1 MNVENSSIVTA
12 SGDSDP
18 QTPAVGSEQAGSRRS
33 SSNDRRTSG
42 VDSQAPGSPNTT
54 SAANC
59 PPATERRKNV
69 PTLGSNAES
78 VASATSNL
86 KSQLLGQQS
95 ALNRMLE
102 MAIALK
108 ATSAKSK
115 SPQVQAAI
123 GDILGTVD
131 AVRNTHDMVVKAF
144 KTLRAT
150 QALADQCPKLGNVTP
165 PASRSTGTQTDAS
178 RPSLSS
184 PTQGDTSEG
193 VSREQQAQTAQE
205 PRQRRKRLRQ
215 QKQQPRQQQQKQQP
229 RQQQPRQQQQ
239 KQQQPRQQQ
248 QQQPQQ
254 QQQQQRQT
262 WSEVVRKRKPPKPA
276 QQPRSATDQV
286 AVLRKRVPRSM
297 AVTIDRPAEGGSLAS
312 VMKKVSGSINLQ
324 SLGVK
329 VLTTRKTR
337 TGGILLEV
345 EGNEKATLLAGKIRE
360 VVGDAARVRLPEPRT
375 VVLLLGIP
383 EWADAENVA
392 AGVMQAGVTGVTPE
406 SVTIRKNSGGR
417 GEFVASLHLP
427 LKDAITL
434 AEKKAVIVEWTKCRV
449 KLLANNQP
457 TCFRCQ
463 GKGHLAAECRNEA
476 KPRRCHRCKR
486 DDHLVKDCALQK
498 QTQQQQLPQ
507 PSSSS
512 CEAPAEA
519 SRAFMVE
526 ERVDVALI
534 SDPYKADPASSA
546 WHVSAGQRKA
556 AIYVANTGVTVANV
570 ISDPEFVSARLN
582 GVQVYSCY
590 ASPNR
595 PIEDFQDL
603 LCRLEDSIRTVQQGT
618 PVLVTGDLNARSAAW
633 GDWVDN
639 RRGEELE
646 LLIESLG
653 LVIANTGS
661 TPTFTRGAGSIVD
674 VTLSC
679 DSLAA
684 SITDWRVLESLFNNS
699 DHHYIRFS
707 LTPGRDLARA
717 TSATTA
723 AQRAWNT
730 AGGVANDSF
739 LAGLV
744 LAEWLEQGGP
754 QDWQDAERGAT
765 ALRSR
770 ISAACDF
777 AFPTRRTPNPRKPPV
792 HWWNADIEA
801 LRADCTKA
809 KRRMTRMTA
818 RVSRLRRRQTLEFN
832 EERADAE
839 LAATNSAY
847 REAKK
852 QLKTAILRSK
862 RTCWKELISSVD
874 ADPFGKPYKLVMR
887 KLRGPPPTASM
898 EYATL
903 QSVVDSLF
911 PEHRARTDGPP
922 VPADSIVP
930 FTASEVDAAVER
942 AGSRNKAPGPDGLT
956 GKILRA
962 VHKAHPNILLGLYN
976 SCLRSGT
983 FPAEWKTS
991 RVVLLKKGNKPDGV
1005 PSSYRPLC
1013 LLNDVGKILEFLLAR
1028 RLEDHMSD
1036 SGGLSANQYGFRKG
1050 KSTDD
1055 AVRELQAYL
1064 LEGVN
1069 GGNFCLAVS
1078 IDVRNAF
1085 NTVKWSDI
1093 LDALPRWRIPQ
1104 YLLNMFRSYFS
1115 GRTGTVHA
1123 NCAEGG
1129 TLEIEISG
1137 GVPQGSVVGPLL
1149 WNATFDAVMRTE
1161 LPSGAKL
1168 LGFADDTM
1176 LVTRAKSTQ
1185 ELEAVTNEVLS
1196 LVEQRITGLGLQIAV
1211 EKTEAV
1217 LFTYKYKYTQPAIK
1231 LCGGDVD
1238 LSTEMNYLGMVVD
1251 RSMLFKGQVKKAAAR
1266 AAGIGN
1272 QLARIMPN
1280 VGGPREDRRRLLSS
1294 VVHSV
1299 LLYGAPSWAHT
1310 LELVPGNVQTLNRA
1324 QRKVLLRCICAYR
1337 TVSKA
1342 ATNVIAS
1349 TPPADLLAVERM
1361 AAFDRRRAPTA
1372 PTAGDVPRTK
1382 TMEAWQERWST
1393 EESGSW
1399 TRRLIP
1405 DVRPWCARSHGL
1417 VTNFHLTQF
1426 LSGHGCF
1433 GQYLHRFRK
1442 SDNPRCVDCRAPTDD
1457 AEHAFFE
1464 CDRWWRRRMELK
1476 ATINGP
1482 FTPETVV
1489 GKMME
1494 SRSNW
1499 TAVERF
1505 VKEVLTKREA
1515 EERERQH
1522 QEQNT

>member
-1 MNVENSSIVTA
+1 MPTSTFNTRSEDDETDNGVSITTSSEVEAGGIDVTIHGIHVSAHGESLETGNSANVMDGTPTSEA
-12 SGDSDP
+12 SPAGLPRKATSGSDRDLLCAGRHWTW
-18 QTPAVGSEQAGSRRS
+18 QFSEGFFTFSRRS
-33 SSNDRRTSG
+33 STAGNSTFG
-42 VDSQAPGSPNTT
+42 VDFNPISDALDV
-54 SAANC
+54 
-59 PPATERRKNV
+59 EIV
-69 PTLGSNAES
+69 
-78 VASATSNL
+78 L
-86 KSQLLGQQS
+86 K
-95 ALNRMLE
+95 
-102 MAIALK
+102 
-108 ATSAKSK
+108 
-115 SPQVQAAI
+115 
-123 GDILGTVD
+123 
-131 AVRNTHDMVVKAF
+131 
-144 KTLRAT
+144 
-150 QALADQCPKLGNVTP
+150 PKLGNETH
-165 PASRSTGTQTDAS
+165 
-178 RPSLSS
+178 
-184 PTQGDTSEG
+184 
-193 VSREQQAQTAQE
+193 
-205 PRQRRKRLRQ
+205 
-215 QKQQPRQQQQKQQP
+215 
-229 RQQQPRQQQQ
+229 
-239 KQQQPRQQQ
+239 
-248 QQQPQQ
+248 
-254 QQQQQRQT
+254 
-262 WSEVVRKRKPPKPA
+262 
-276 QQPRSATDQV
+276 
-286 AVLRKRVPRSM
+286 
-297 AVTIDRPAEGGSLAS
+297 
-312 VMKKVSGSINLQ
+312 
-324 SLGVK
+324 
-329 VLTTRKTR
+329 
-337 TGGILLEV
+337 
-345 EGNEKATLLAGKIRE
+345 
-360 VVGDAARVRLPEPRT
+360 
-375 VVLLLGIP
+375 LLGSGKLCKSQLF
-383 EWADAENVA
+383 D
-392 AGVMQAGVTGVTPE
+392 GSGKFSLRSSTTG
-406 SVTIRKNSGGR
+406 SVILVVDFHSTA
-417 GEFVASLHLP
+417 EFVSS
-427 LKDAITL
+427 AIL
-434 AEKKAVIVEWTKCRV
+434 
-449 KLLANNQP
+449 
-457 TCFRCQ
+457 
-463 GKGHLAAECRNEA
+463 G
-476 KPRRCHRCKR
+476 
-486 DDHLVKDCALQK
+486 
-498 QTQQQQLPQ
+498 
-507 PSSSS
+507 S
-512 CEAPAEA
+512 
-519 SRAFMVE
+519 
-526 ERVDVALI
+526 
-534 SDPYKADPASSA
+534 DPASSA
-546 WHVSAGQRKA
+546 WHVSTGQRKA

-639 RRGEELE
+639 RRGEELG

-679 DSLAA
+679 DFPAA

-723 AQRAWNT
+723 GQRAWNT
-730 AGGVANDSF
+730 AGGVDNDSF

-852 QLKTAILRSK
+852 QLKIAILRSK
-862 RTCWKELISSVD
+862 RTCWKKLISSVD

-922 VPADSIVP
+922 VPADSVVP

-942 AGSRNKAPGPDGLT
+942 AGSKNKAPGPDGLT

-1013 LLNDVGKILEFLLAR
+1013 LLNDVGKTLEFLLAR

-1093 LDALPRWRIPQ
+1093 LDALPRWRVPQ

-1185 ELEAVTNEVLS
+1185 ELEAVTNEALS
-1196 LVEQRITGLGLQIAV
+1196 LVERRITGLGLQIAV

-1231 LCGGDVD
+1231 LCGGDVQ
-1238 LSTEMNYLGMVVD
+1238 LSTEINYLGMVVD

-1349 TPPADLLAVERM
+1349 TPPADLLAMERM
-1361 AAFDRRRAPTA
+1361 AAFDRIRAKNQDHGGM
-1372 PTAGDVPRTK
+1372 AGEVVD
-1382 TMEAWQERWST
+1382 
-1393 EESGSW
+1393 GG
-1399 TRRLIP
+1399 
-1405 DVRPWCARSHGL
+1405 VRKLDQAADP
-1417 VTNFHLTQF
+1417 
-1426 LSGHGCF
+1426 
-1433 GQYLHRFRK
+1433 
-1442 SDNPRCVDCRAPTDD
+1442 
-1457 AEHAFFE
+1457 
-1464 CDRWWRRRMELK
+1464 
-1476 ATINGP
+1476 
-1482 FTPETVV
+1482 
-1489 GKMME
+1489 
-1494 SRSNW
+1494 
-1499 TAVERF
+1499 
-1505 VKEVLTKREA
+1505 
-1515 EERERQH
+1515 
-1522 QEQNT
+1522 

>member
-1 MNVENSSIVTA
+1 MIQPVTA
-12 SGDSDP
+12 
-18 QTPAVGSEQAGSRRS
+18 R
-33 SSNDRRTSG
+33 
-42 VDSQAPGSPNTT
+42 
-54 SAANC
+54 
-59 PPATERRKNV
+59 
-69 PTLGSNAES
+69 
-78 VASATSNL
+78 
-86 KSQLLGQQS
+86 LLG
-95 ALNRMLE
+95 
-102 MAIALK
+102 
-108 ATSAKSK
+108 
-115 SPQVQAAI
+115 
-123 GDILGTVD
+123 D
-131 AVRNTHDMVVKAF
+131 
-144 KTLRAT
+144 
-150 QALADQCPKLGNVTP
+150 
-165 PASRSTGTQTDAS
+165 RSD
-178 RPSLSS
+178 
-184 PTQGDTSEG
+184 DT
-193 VSREQQAQTAQE
+193 
-205 PRQRRKRLRQ
+205 
-215 QKQQPRQQQQKQQP
+215 
-229 RQQQPRQQQQ
+229 
-239 KQQQPRQQQ
+239 
-248 QQQPQQ
+248 
-254 QQQQQRQT
+254 
-262 WSEVVRKRKPPKPA
+262 
-276 QQPRSATDQV
+276 
-286 AVLRKRVPRSM
+286 
-297 AVTIDRPAEGGSLAS
+297 
-312 VMKKVSGSINLQ
+312 
-324 SLGVK
+324 
-329 VLTTRKTR
+329 
-337 TGGILLEV
+337 
-345 EGNEKATLLAGKIRE
+345 
-360 VVGDAARVRLPEPRT
+360 
-375 VVLLLGIP
+375 
-383 EWADAENVA
+383 
-392 AGVMQAGVTGVTPE
+392 
-406 SVTIRKNSGGR
+406 
-417 GEFVASLHLP
+417 
-427 LKDAITL
+427 
-434 AEKKAVIVEWTKCRV
+434 
-449 KLLANNQP
+449 
-457 TCFRCQ
+457 
-463 GKGHLAAECRNEA
+463 
-476 KPRRCHRCKR
+476 
-486 DDHLVKDCALQK
+486 
-498 QTQQQQLPQ
+498 
-507 PSSSS
+507 
-512 CEAPAEA
+512 
-519 SRAFMVE
+519 
-526 ERVDVALI
+526 
-534 SDPYKADPASSA
+534 
-546 WHVSAGQRKA
+546 
-556 AIYVANTGVTVANV
+556 
-570 ISDPEFVSARLN
+570 
-582 GVQVYSCY
+582 
-590 ASPNR
+590 
-595 PIEDFQDL
+595 
-603 LCRLEDSIRTVQQGT
+603 
-618 PVLVTGDLNARSAAW
+618 
-633 GDWVDN
+633 
-639 RRGEELE
+639 
-646 LLIESLG
+646 
-653 LVIANTGS
+653 
-661 TPTFTRGAGSIVD
+661 
-674 VTLSC
+674 
-679 DSLAA
+679 
-684 SITDWRVLESLFNNS
+684 
-699 DHHYIRFS
+699 
-707 LTPGRDLARA
+707 
-717 TSATTA
+717 
-723 AQRAWNT
+723 
-730 AGGVANDSF
+730 
-739 LAGLV
+739 
-744 LAEWLEQGGP
+744 
-754 QDWQDAERGAT
+754 
-765 ALRSR
+765 
-770 ISAACDF
+770 
-777 AFPTRRTPNPRKPPV
+777 
-792 HWWNADIEA
+792 
-801 LRADCTKA
+801 
-809 KRRMTRMTA
+809 MTRMTA

-852 QLKTAILRSK
+852 QLKIAILRSK
-862 RTCWKELISSVD
+862 RTCWKELISSVA

-922 VPADSIVP
+922 VPADSVVP

-983 FPAEWKTS
+983 FPTEWKTS

-1013 LLNDVGKILEFLLAR
+1013 LLNDVGKTLEFLLAR

-1093 LDALPRWRIPQ
+1093 LDALPRWRVPQ

-1185 ELEAVTNEVLS
+1185 ELEAVTNEALS

-1217 LFTYKYKYTQPAIK
+1217 LFTYKYKYTEPAIK
-1231 LCGGDVD
+1231 LCGGDVE

-1361 AAFDRRRAPTA
+1361 AAFDRRRAPAA

-1442 SDNPRCVDCRAPTDD
+1442 SDNPSIDDFFNDPDYGNPNSPIEVSDFEDGFDYEKYDYNKQSTPADNILAYDTDVEENIGSENFGSVQVIDDSTEEDEVHKPKALGLEHTSIRGKQVMPRSIGPDCKCRSKCFTKVNSSERDMILENFNKIGHKEKQDTYIVGLIKLQAISRNRPRKNSKPKKISCFYKFRIGNVEKCVRKKAFCSILGIGKSRVERIVKLMQNNVPSPVDKRGKHNNRSNKKSDIVMFQIESHIESFPARQSHYSRSKNENVKYLTPDLNITKMYELYMLKYEPDTWKSIQDKFEGVKPIVSYDLYRKHFLTNYNLSFGYPRSDTCQTCDRLQNCITTSVEEVAKTNFETEKKIHLMKAEVFYSDIKQKTLEAKEEFSKLEVLAFDFQQNLPLPHVPLTENLFGLKTIIHRYPEPGHSFLPCDRAFGLIEKRRRKLEHVFLPDTYRELVKSTCKTFSVIDVKQD
-1457 AEHAFFE
+1457 MILNFAEHFKQLFKKIVTNRNIE
-1464 CDRWWRRRMELK
+1464 KFSILSYRFMEYTKQGLNASVSVHSTAKENFILQKPSTKILSLPPPSYKMYIGPLGLK
-1476 ATINGP
+1476 PAKLKDVRDLSSKYVP
-1482 FTPETVV
+1482 PQY
-1489 GKMME
+1489 MWYYM
-1494 SRSNW
+1494 
-1499 TAVERF
+1499 A
-1505 VKEVLTKREA
+1505 LTSITDNDFIDSED
-1515 EERERQH
+1515 
-1522 QEQNT
+1522 

>member
-1 MNVENSSIVTA
+1 MGLDFV
-12 SGDSDP
+12 
-18 QTPAVGSEQAGSRRS
+18 Q
-33 SSNDRRTSG
+33 
-42 VDSQAPGSPNTT
+42 
-54 SAANC
+54 C
-59 PPATERRKNV
+59 
-69 PTLGSNAES
+69 
-78 VASATSNL
+78 NL
-86 KSQLLGQQS
+86 
-95 ALNRMLE
+95 N
-102 MAIALK
+102 
-108 ATSAKSK
+108 
-115 SPQVQAAI
+115 
-123 GDILGTVD
+123 
-131 AVRNTHDMVVKAF
+131 H
-144 KTLRAT
+144 
-150 QALADQCPKLGNVTP
+150 
-165 PASRSTGTQTDAS
+165 
-178 RPSLSS
+178 
-184 PTQGDTSEG
+184 
-193 VSREQQAQTAQE
+193 
-205 PRQRRKRLRQ
+205 
-215 QKQQPRQQQQKQQP
+215 
-229 RQQQPRQQQQ
+229 
-239 KQQQPRQQQ
+239 
-248 QQQPQQ
+248 
-254 QQQQQRQT
+254 
-262 WSEVVRKRKPPKPA
+262 
-276 QQPRSATDQV
+276 
-286 AVLRKRVPRSM
+286 
-297 AVTIDRPAEGGSLAS
+297 
-312 VMKKVSGSINLQ
+312 
-324 SLGVK
+324 
-329 VLTTRKTR
+329 
-337 TGGILLEV
+337 
-345 EGNEKATLLAGKIRE
+345 
-360 VVGDAARVRLPEPRT
+360 
-375 VVLLLGIP
+375 
-383 EWADAENVA
+383 
-392 AGVMQAGVTGVTPE
+392 
-406 SVTIRKNSGGR
+406 
-417 GEFVASLHLP
+417 
-427 LKDAITL
+427 
-434 AEKKAVIVEWTKCRV
+434 CRV
-449 KLLANNQP
+449 AQ
-457 TCFRCQ
+457 
-463 GKGHLAAECRNEA
+463 
-476 KPRRCHRCKR
+476 
-486 DDHLVKDCALQK
+486 DLVAQ
-498 QTQQQQLPQ
+498 
-507 PSSSS
+507 
-512 CEAPAEA
+512 
-519 SRAFMVE
+519 FMVE
-526 ERVDVALI
+526 ERVNVALI

-582 GVQVYSCY
+582 GVQVCSCY

-639 RRGEELE
+639 RRGEELG

-699 DHHYIRFS
+699 DYHYIRFS

-723 AQRAWNT
+723 APRAWNT

-744 LAEWLEQGGP
+744 LAEWLEQGDP

-765 ALRSR
+765 AL
-770 ISAACDF
+770 
-777 AFPTRRTPNPRKPPV
+777 
-792 HWWNADIEA
+792 
-801 LRADCTKA
+801 
-809 KRRMTRMTA
+809 
-818 RVSRLRRRQTLEFN
+818 RLRRRQTLEFN

-852 QLKTAILRSK
+852 QLKIAILRSK

-887 KLRGPPPTASM
+887 KLRGRPPTASK

-903 QSVVDSLF
+903 QSVVDTLF
-911 PEHRARTDGPP
+911 PKHRAKTDGPP
-922 VPADSIVP
+922 VPADSVVP

-942 AGSRNKAPGPDGLT
+942 AGSKNKAPGPDGLT

-1013 LLNDVGKILEFLLAR
+1013 LLNDVGKILE
-1028 RLEDHMSD
+1028 
-1036 SGGLSANQYGFRKG
+1036 KG

-1085 NTVKWSDI
+1085 NTIKWSDI
-1093 LDALPRWRIPQ
+1093 LDALPRWRVPQ

-1123 NCAEGG
+1123 NCVEGG

-1185 ELEAVTNEVLS
+1185 ELEAVTNEALS

-1217 LFTYKYKYTQPAIK
+1217 LFTYKFKYTQPAIK
-1231 LCGGDVD
+1231 LCGGDVQ

-1349 TPPADLLAVERM
+1349 TPPADLLAMERM
-1361 AAFDRRRAPTA
+1361 AAFDRRLAPAA
-1372 PTAGDVPRTK
+1372 PTAGNVPRTK

-1399 TRRLIP
+1399 IRRLIP

-1442 SDNPRCVDCRAPTDD
+1442 LENPRCVDCRAPTDD

-1464 CDRWWRRRMELK
+1464 CDRWWRRRMEPK

-1522 QEQNT
+1522 QEQNM